1 MTFTVLLS
9 FLRSSESVTFHSR
22 PILLIH
28 SVLQQL
34 LMEFILLCIFTF
46 QYAPGGELFDYIVA
60 KDKLKVETFYIVIL
74 I

>member
-1 MTFTVLLS
+1 MKS
-9 FLRSSESVTFHSR
+9 
-22 PILLIH
+22 
-28 SVLQQL
+28 
-34 LMEFILLCIFTF
+34 ILLCIFTF